1 MYGWSLNYD
10 TTVQDWNVWQDDD
23 LREGDLGYDEF
34 LSLLL
39 QDEIDY
45 RKNAKI
51 KRLLKRASFK
61 QTASLENID
70 LKSDRGLEKR
80 QLRELETCQ
89 YIEDGINI
97 FIMGPTG
104 VGKTYLATAIGN
116 AACRRGYT
124 TLFYRMNSFLEQ
136 LLLAR
141 AKGTYLNFLK
151 RLAMVDLLI
160 LDDLGI
166 KALEPQQFQDLYD
179 VIDERGEEKSTLI
192 TTQLP
197 VENWSEIIPDPVSCE
212 AITDRLASVAIKLE
226 MRGPSYRPKR
236 RVNQKQNLDNN

>member
-1 MYGWSLNYD
+1 MELRLSGMRETYSLRAK
-10 TTVQDWNVWQDDD
+10 QS
-23 LREGDLGYDEF
+23 REGNLSYDDF
-34 LSLLL
+34 ISLLL
-39 QDEIDY
+39 QDEIDH
-45 RKNAKI
+45 RKNSKI

-61 QTASLENID
+61 QNAALEDID
-70 LKSDRGLEKR
+70 LKLDRGLEKP
-80 QLRELETCQ
+80 QLRELETGQ
-89 YIEDGINI
+89 YLEDGINI
-97 FIMGPTG
+97 LIMGPTG

-124 TLFYRMNSFLEQ
+124 TLFFRMNSFLEQ

-141 AKGTYLNFLK
+141 AKGTYLSFLK
-151 RLAMVDLLI
+151 RLATVDLLI

-197 VENWSEIIPDPVSCE
+197 VENWSEIIADPVSCE
-212 AITDRLASVAIKLE
+212 AITDRISSVVIKLE

-236 RVNQKQNLDNN
+236 KVNSKHNLDNN